1 MKKLPAKSS
10 ALSLAVVY
18 VLLLMVLNSRVFGLI
33 IPKNTCTC
41 LCDKRHFAMWNQ
53 SYSQS
58 SGGITGHKAVTSKKS
73 TLQILPC
80 TVSQLLSASEV
91 SSDTFAICD
100 WELNQDCAQ
109 ITFVSP
115 GTYVKV
121 TGSLHNFHGQRSLL
135 AMNIR
140 FIEDLN
146 ELTSHMLEVVQ
157 AHMQIF
163 GKMVDVNM
171 NTTVASLSGRWAD
184 GHPKGI
190 LANGLSTTQKQV
202 LHVIRKFSLRDIGIS
217 FDDLKLQLYNLRM
230 TDVRSSL
237 AFLKNEGHIFN
248 TIDEHHFKSTEHE

>member
-100 WELNQDCAQ
+100 WELNQVSVVGVIREFSPCTANIRYSVDDMTGPPLNVKQWVTSEDCAQ

-190 LANGLSTTQKQV
+190 LANGLSTTQKQ
-202 LHVIRKFSLRDIGIS
+202 IFFGFS
-217 FDDLKLQLYNLRM
+217 
-230 TDVRSSL
+230 
-237 AFLKNEGHIFN
+237 
-248 TIDEHHFKSTEHE
+248 